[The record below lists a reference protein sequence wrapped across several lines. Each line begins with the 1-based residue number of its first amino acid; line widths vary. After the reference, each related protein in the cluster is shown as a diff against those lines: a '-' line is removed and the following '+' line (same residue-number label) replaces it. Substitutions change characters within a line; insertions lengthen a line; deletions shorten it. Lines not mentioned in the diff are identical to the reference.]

1 MQIRTAVSS
10 AFFTTS
16 CLLLSD
22 ALPAAELSATE
33 LPTLQLAPKLSV
45 SGLSSGGYMANQFHL
60 AYSDKVSGAGIIAAG
75 PYGCAQNSLQV
86 ALEHCFNK
94 DSSQPDLVKAAALL
108 QQQAAAGTVA
118 PLSHLK
124 NTPVFLLHGTAD
136 KTVHSK
142 VSDALATQYQQLG
155 AKVQYVNDKAF
166 GHNFPT
172 ANQGAGCELSEAPY
186 LGACGYDAAGALLK
200 HLYPDLQAKADKT
213 TGQLLTL
220 QQQKLAGDTASTLGE
235 TGYIY
240 IPQNCAKATSCTLHI
255 SFHGCK
261 QYAGA
266 VGDAYAKGTGLN
278 EWADSNN
285 IVVLYPQT
293 EKSAMAPFNP
303 NGCWDWWG
311 YTDGNYA
318 NQQGPQL
325 KAVMALAKAIGFK
338 G

>member
-1 MQIRTAVSS
+1 MQNRTAVCS
-10 AFFTTS
+10 ALFTAS

-33 LPTLQLAPKLSV
+33 LPALQLAPKLSV

-60 AYSDKVSGAGIIAAG
+60 AFSDKVTGAGIIAAG
-75 PYGCAQNSLQV
+75 PYGCAQNSLPI

-94 DSSQPDLVKAAALL
+94 DSSAPDLAKAAALL
-108 QQQAAAGTVA
+108 QQQAAAGTIA

-124 NTPVFLLHGTAD
+124 HSPVFLLHGTAD

-200 HLYPDLQAKADKT
+200 HLYPDLQAKAAKT
-213 TGQLLTL
+213 SGQLLTL
-220 QQQKLAGDTASTLGE
+220 KQHDLAGDTAAALGE

-240 IPQNCAKATSCTLHI
+240 IPQSCVKGTSCTLHI

-285 IVVLYPQT
+285 MVVLYPQT

>member
-1 MQIRTAVSS
+1 MQNRTAVSS
-10 AFFTTS
+10 SFITAG
-16 CLLLSD
+16 CLLLSY
-22 ALPAAELSATE
+22 ALPAAELSTPE
-33 LPTLQLAPKLSV
+33 LPALQLAPKLSV

-60 AYSDKVSGAGIIAAG
+60 AFSDKVSGAGIIAAG
-75 PYGCAQNSLQV
+75 PYGCAQNSLPV

-94 DSSQPDLVKAAALL
+94 DSSAPDLAKAAALL
-108 QQQAAAGTVA
+108 QQQAAAGSIA
-118 PLSHLK
+118 PLSNLSGS
-124 NTPVFLLHGTAD
+124 PVFLLHGTAD

-172 ANQGAGCELSEAPY
+172 ADVGAGCELSEAPY

-200 HLYPDLQAKADKT
+200 HLYPNLSAKAAKT

-220 QQQKLAGDTASTLGE
+220 KQHDLTGDTAASLGE

-240 IPQNCAKATSCTLHI
+240 IPQSCTKGSSCTLHI

-285 IVVLYPQT
+285 MVVLYPQT

-318 NQQGPQL
+318 NQQGPQI

>member
-1 MQIRTAVSS
+1 MLTRTAV
-10 AFFTTS
+10 APTLFTAS
-16 CLLLSD
+16 CLMLFHT
-22 ALPAAELSATE
+22 LPANASD
-33 LPTLQLAPKLSV
+33 LPALQLQPKLSV

-60 AYSDKVSGAGIIAAG
+60 AFSDKVTGAGIIAAG
-75 PYGCAQNSLQV
+75 PYGCAQNALQV

-94 DSSQPDLVKAAALL
+94 DSSAPDLTKAATLL
-108 QQQAAAGTVA
+108 QQQASASTIA
-118 PLSHLK
+118 PLSNIK
-124 NTPVFLLHGTAD
+124 DSPVFLLHGTAD

-142 VSDALATQYQQLG
+142 VSDALAKQYQQLG

-172 ANQGAGCELSEAPY
+172 ANTGAGCELSEAPY

-200 HLYPDLQAKADKT
+200 HLYPELKAKTAKT
-213 TGQLLTL
+213 TGQLFAL
-220 QQQKLAGDTASTLGE
+220 QQQELAGNTASSLGE

-240 IPQNCAKATSCTLHI
+240 VPQSCAKGSSCTLHI

-278 EWADSNN
+278 EWADTND

-293 EKSAMAPFNP
+293 EKSAMVPFNP

-311 YTDGNYA
+311 YTDSNYG
-318 NQQGPQL
+318 NQQGPQI
-325 KAVMALAKAIGFK
+325 KAVMALATSIGFK

>member
-1 MQIRTAVSS
+1 MLTRSALAPSMFTA
-10 AFFTTS
+10 S
-16 CLLLSD
+16 CLLVLQT
-22 ALPAAELSATE
+22 LPASAGE
-33 LPTLQLAPKLSV
+33 LPALQLAPKLSV

-60 AYSDKVSGAGIIAAG
+60 AFSDKVTGAGIIAAG
-75 PYGCAQNSLQV
+75 PYGCAQNSLPV

-94 DSSQPDLVKAAALL
+94 DSSAPDLAKAAALL
-108 QQQAAAGTVA
+108 QQQAEAGTIA
-118 PLSHLK
+118 PLSNLK
-124 NTPVFLLHGTAD
+124 DSPVFLLHGSAD
-136 KTVHSK
+136 KTVHAK

-155 AKVQYVNDKAF
+155 AKVQYVSDKAF

-172 ANQGAGCELSEAPY
+172 ANAGAGCELSEAPY

-200 HLYPDLQAKADKT
+200 HLYTDLKAKVDKT
-213 TGQLLTL
+213 SGQLLIL
-220 QQQKLAGDTASTLGE
+220 QQQELAGETASTLGD
-235 TGYIY
+235 TGYLY
-240 IPQNCAKATSCTLHI
+240 VPTSCTKGSTCTLHI

-285 IVVLYPQT
+285 MVVLYPQT

-311 YTDGNYA
+311 YTDANYA
-318 NQQGPQL
+318 NQQGPQI

>member
-1 MQIRTAVSS
+1 MLIRTAG
-10 AFFTTS
+10 APFLFTAS
-16 CLLLSD
+16 CLMLCHS
-22 ALPAAELSATE
+22 LPADASE
-33 LPTLQLAPKLSV
+33 LPALQLQPKLSV

-60 AYSDKVSGAGIIAAG
+60 TFSDKVTGAGIIAAG

-94 DSSQPDLVKAAALL
+94 DSSAPDLPQAAALL
-108 QQQAAAGTVA
+108 QQQASAGTIA

-124 NTPVFLLHGTAD
+124 DSPVFLLHGTAD
-136 KTVHSK
+136 KTVHRK

-172 ANQGAGCELSEAPY
+172 ANTGAGCELSEAPY
-186 LGACGYDAAGALLK
+186 LGACGYDAAGALLA
-200 HLYPDLQAKADKT
+200 HLYPDLKAKADQAS
-213 TGQLLTL
+213 GQLITL
-220 QQQKLAGDTASTLGE
+220 QQQELSGPTAAALGDTGYLYVPAS
-235 TGYIY
+235 
-240 IPQNCAKATSCTLHI
+240 CAQGKICTLHI

-278 EWADSNN
+278 EWADSNDM
-285 IVVLYPQT
+285 VVLYPQT

-311 YTDGNYA
+311 YTDSNYG
-318 NQQGPQL
+318 NQQGPQIQ
-325 KAVMALAKAIGFK
+325 AVMALAKSIGFK

>member
-1 MQIRTAVSS
+1 MLIRTAGAPIV
-10 AFFTTS
+10 FTAS
-16 CLLLSD
+16 CLMLCHS
-22 ALPAAELSATE
+22 LPADASE
-33 LPTLQLAPKLSV
+33 LPALQLQPRLSV

-60 AYSDKVSGAGIIAAG
+60 AFSDKVTGAGIIAAG
-75 PYGCAQNSLQV
+75 PYACAQNSLQV

-94 DSSQPDLVKAAALL
+94 DSSAPDLAKAAALL
-108 QQQAAAGTVA
+108 QQQASAGTIA

-124 NTPVFLLHGTAD
+124 DSPVFLLHGTED
-136 KTVHSK
+136 KTVHRK

-172 ANQGAGCELSEAPY
+172 ANTGTGCELSEAPY

-200 HLYPDLQAKADKT
+200 HLYPELKARAAKT
-213 TGQLLTL
+213 TGQLFTL
-220 QQQKLAGDTASTLGE
+220 QQQDLAGNSASSLGE
-235 TGYIY
+235 TGYLY
-240 IPQNCAKATSCTLHI
+240 VPQSCTKGSSCTLHI

-278 EWADSNN
+278 EWADSNDM
-285 IVVLYPQT
+285 VVLYPQT

-311 YTDGNYA
+311 YTDSNYG
-318 NQQGPQL
+318 NQQGPQIQ
-325 KAVMALAKAIGFK
+325 AVMALAKSIGFK

>member
-1 MQIRTAVSS
+1 MHNRTAVSS
-10 AFFTTS
+10 AFFTAS
-16 CLLLSD
+16 CLLLSY
-22 ALPAAELSATE
+22 ALPAAELSTTE
-33 LPTLQLAPKLSV
+33 LPQLQLAPKLSV

-60 AYSDKVSGAGIIAAG
+60 AFSDKVTGAGIIAAG
-75 PYGCAQNSLQV
+75 PYGCAQNSLPV

-94 DSSQPDLVKAAALL
+94 DSSAPDLVKAGALL
-108 QQQAAAGTVA
+108 QQQAAAGTIA

-124 NTPVFLLHGTAD
+124 DSPVFLLHGTAD

-155 AKVQYVNDKAF
+155 SKVQYVNDKAF

-200 HLYPDLQAKADKT
+200 HIYPHLQARAVKAG
-213 TGQLLTL
+213 GQLLTL
-220 QQQKLAGDTASTLGE
+220 QQQKLAGDTAATLGE

-240 IPQNCAKATSCTLHI
+240 IPQSCATGVACTLHI

-285 IVVLYPQT
+285 MVVLYPQT

-325 KAVMALAKAIGFK
+325 KAVMAIAKAIGFK

>member
-1 MQIRTAVSS
+1 MQHSSIVTALFLS
-10 AFFTTS
+10 AS
-16 CLLLSD
+16 GLIS
-22 ALPAAELSATE
+22 APLPAAE

-45 SGLSSGGYMANQFHL
+45 SGLSSGGYMANQFHV
-60 AYSDKVSGAGIIAAG
+60 AFSDKVTGAGIIAAG
-75 PYGCAQNSLQV
+75 PYGCAQNSLPV

-94 DSSQPDLVKAAALL
+94 DSSAPDLAKATALL
-108 QQQAAAGTVA
+108 QQQAAAGTIA

-124 NTPVFLLHGTAD
+124 DSPVFLLHGTAD
-136 KTVHSK
+136 KTVHNK
-142 VSDALATQYQQLG
+142 VSDALAAQYQQLG

-172 ANQGAGCELSEAPY
+172 ANKGAGCELSEAPY

-200 HLYPDLQAKADKT
+200 HLYPDLQAKAAT
-213 TGQLLTL
+213 TSGQLLTL
-220 QQQKLAGDTASTLGE
+220 KQHDLAGDTAATLGE
-235 TGYIY
+235 TGYVY
-240 IPQNCAKATSCTLHI
+240 IPQSCAKGSSCTLHI

-278 EWADSNN
+278 DWADSNN
-285 IVVLYPQT
+285 MVVLYPQT

>member
-1 MQIRTAVSS
+1 MQNRTAVSS
-10 AFFTTS
+10 AFFTAS
-16 CLLLSD
+16 CLLLSE

-60 AYSDKVSGAGIIAAG
+60 AYSDKVTGAGIIAAG
-75 PYGCAQNSLQV
+75 PYGCAQNSLPV

-108 QQQAAAGTVA
+108 QQQAAAGAIA

-124 NTPVFLLHGTAD
+124 HSPVFLLHGTAD
-136 KTVHSK
+136 KTVHRK

-172 ANQGAGCELSEAPY
+172 ARQGAGCELSEAPY

-200 HLYPDLQAKADKT
+200 YLYPDLTAKADKT
-213 TGQLLTL
+213 TGLLLTL

-240 IPQNCAKATSCTLHI
+240 IPKSCATGANCTLHI

-318 NQQGPQL
+318 NQQGPQI